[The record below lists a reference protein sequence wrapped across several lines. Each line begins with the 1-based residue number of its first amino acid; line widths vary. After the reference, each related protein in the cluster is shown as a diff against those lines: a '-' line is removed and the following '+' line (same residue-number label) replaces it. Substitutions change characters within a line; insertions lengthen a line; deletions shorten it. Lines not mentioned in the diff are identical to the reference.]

1 LAGAV
6 AFALY
11 LSTLEIAMN
20 SKDVLDLIDEANWED
35 SDKVEKL
42 TLEEAGLEER
52 NPNDD
57 AFLSGIHAY
66 INWFYDGMQSEF
78 DV

>member
-1 LAGAV
+1 
-6 AFALY
+6 
-11 LSTLEIAMN
+11 MN
-20 SKDVLDLIDEANWED
+20 SKDVLDLIDEAAWED

-42 TLEEAGLEER
+42 TLEEAGFEEH
-52 NPNDD
+52 NPTDD